1 MLAKLA
7 SSKVLIY
14 KEEENISLG
23 THRSIII
30 SHVFVWYPNSLP
42 SPQLIVHR
50 VNANHPIDIMN
61 ANIPT
66 NKPLWTLLVDA
77 APVKGEG
84 VAVAVPAEVVFVAD
98 MSLG

>member
-1 MLAKLA
+1 
-7 SSKVLIY
+7 
-14 KEEENISLG
+14 
-23 THRSIII
+23 
-30 SHVFVWYPNSLP
+30 
-42 SPQLIVHR
+42 

-66 NKPLWTLLVDA
+66 SKPLWTLLVDA